1 MSLQSTARGLLG
13 LFGLAPARTV
23 NAFEARARDDRA
35 ALEKA
40 RGDVQTWKARAEEL
54 ADRAKHADAL
64 AARLAKAEKQAE
76 RAEGYLAELREARA
90 RIERAEKAI
99 ALSREHLMATETK
112 LDLVQAAL
120 TTLDQRT
127 RVGPPEPLA

>member
-1 MSLQSTARGLLG
+1 MSLQSTGRGLLG

-23 NAFEARARDDRA
+23 RALEARSKDERG

-54 ADRAKHADAL
+54 SARAKHADDL
-64 AARLAKAEKQAE
+64 AARLAKAEKQAQ
-76 RAEGYLAELREARA
+76 RADGYLAELREARE
-90 RIERAEKAI
+90 RVERAEKAI

-120 TTLDQRT
+120 GVLDQRT
-127 RVGPPEPLA
+127 RG